1 MRRRSH
7 DLPENHEVYER
18 HVYRVGRTRASAG
31 VHGGVPLLRKD
42 SVLPGT
48 RGDFLLPVRR
58 LRGGNL
64 RMSLFS
70 IIRRGIK
77 AAPWDGA
84 AGRFCLENFV
94 FCHTKWR
101 EILKS
106 EEVHEVKQRGYVY
119 LYAMNKAGRL
129 YRVAWTHKVIAGGGN
144 HDNV

>member
-1 MRRRSH
+1 
-7 DLPENHEVYER
+7 
-18 HVYRVGRTRASAG
+18 
-31 VHGGVPLLRKD
+31 
-42 SVLPGT
+42 
-48 RGDFLLPVRR
+48 
-58 LRGGNL
+58 
-64 RMSLFS
+64 MSLFS

-94 FCHTKWR
+94 FRYTEWR

-106 EEVHEVKQRGYVY
+106 EEVHEVKRHGYVY

-129 YRVAWTHKVIAGGGN
+129 YRVAWTHEVIAGGGN